1 MSELKNKCTTAQ
13 QKQSFNRLAWT
24 NQLKNET
31 VDVEQ
36 VSIVLGG
43 GRVNGRRAPPAF
55 VRTIASLLRKVYK
68 SFFISKTL
76 SKKQYQSFLQLL
88 HKHPLTMRDIDAV
101 YEKKVAYV
109 CAIKPVQYKK
119 IKIFRKKTLGRD
131 VPWWWNEQWEEE
143 MILTSMLF

>member
-43 GRVNGRRAPPAF
+43 GRLMVAELLQPLCERLLPCFEKCIRVFLFQKPYPKNNTKAF
-55 VRTIASLLRKVYK
+55 SNC
-68 SFFISKTL
+68 S
-76 SKKQYQSFLQLL
+76 
-88 HKHPLTMRDIDAV
+88 
-101 YEKKVAYV
+101 
-109 CAIKPVQYKK
+109 
-119 IKIFRKKTLGRD
+119 
-131 VPWWWNEQWEEE
+131 
-143 MILTSMLF
+143 TSIP

>member
-1 MSELKNKCTTAQ
+1 M
-13 QKQSFNRLAWT
+13 
-24 NQLKNET
+24 
-31 VDVEQ
+31 
-36 VSIVLGG
+36 
-43 GRVNGRRAPPAF
+43 
-55 VRTIASLLRKVYK
+55 
-68 SFFISKTL
+68 
-76 SKKQYQSFLQLL
+76 L

-131 VPWWWNEQWEEE
+131 VPGGGTNSGRRE